1 MLSKMG
7 SLPSGVVQI
16 LFEEM
21 LTGSSDT
28 SDEDSQHEDLLDTN
42 YADIIEAAYQSQGSV
57 YDTILRLIVLTDS
70 ILPLLI

>member
-28 SDEDSQHEDLLDTN
+28 SDETQHEDLLDTN

-57 YDTILRLIVLTDS
+57 CDTISNVYY
-70 ILPLLI
+70 